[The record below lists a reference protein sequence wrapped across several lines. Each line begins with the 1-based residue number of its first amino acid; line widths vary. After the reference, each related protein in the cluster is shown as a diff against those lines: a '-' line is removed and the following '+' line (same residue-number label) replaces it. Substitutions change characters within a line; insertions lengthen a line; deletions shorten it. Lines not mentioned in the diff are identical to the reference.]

1 MSELIIVAD
10 LGHMKAFRMT
20 RNPLGLESPKIEL
33 IKSCAFIEAHAKSSD
48 KFSDS
53 AGRYYV
59 GSGKK
64 GTGAGFGEPHNI
76 ESEAEKRFIAQ
87 FAEDI
92 KTLILKEGCEKWYFA
107 ADSGIN
113 GRIIDKLDSS
123 IRAKLKK
130 NIAAN
135 LTKASKSRILGRFAN
150 D

>member
-1 MSELIIVAD
+1 MNEIIIVAD
-10 LGHMKAFRMT
+10 LGHLKAFRMT

-64 GTGAGFGEPHNI
+64 GTGAGFGEPHHI
-76 ESEAEKRFIAQ
+76 ESEAEKRLIAQ

-92 KTLILKEGCEKWYFA
+92 KALILKEGCEKWYFA

-113 GRIIDKLDSS
+113 GRIIEKLDSS
-123 IRAKLKK
+123 IKAKLKK
-130 NIAAN
+130 NITAN
-135 LTKASKSRILGRFAN
+135 LTKATKSKILSRFA
-150 D
+150 

>member
-1 MSELIIVAD
+1 MSEIIIIAD

-33 IKSCAFIEAHAKSSD
+33 IKSCAFNEAHAKFSD

-59 GSGKK
+59 GSGRK

-76 ESEAEKRFIAQ
+76 ESEEEKRLIAQ

-92 KTLILKEGCEKWYFA
+92 RALILKEGCEKWYFA

-113 GRIIDKLDSS
+113 SRIIDKLDPSTK
-123 IRAKLKK
+123 AKLKK
-130 NIAAN
+130 NVAAN
-135 LTKASKSRILGRFAN
+135 LTKASKSRILSRFA
-150 D
+150 